1 MNRVY
6 QLVWNR
12 ALRVVQVASELSSSN
27 HGLATEGKSA
37 APRPRLLWS
46 AMLATG
52 LWAFGAPV
60 LAQVCQPTDTHACS
74 AQGGAPTSDGRE
86 GAGGAGNGQG
96 GSAVNI
102 SGFAQIPGG
111 LSSIGNGGAGA
122 TGGDATNSGAGG
134 GGGALGTN
142 AAGVWAG
149 GRGIDGADAARA
161 PGAGGG
167 GGAGVWTATTSLN
180 FIAGNVATG
189 GDGGNGGGPGG
200 GSAAGGG
207 GGGGGGTGVADTVDG
222 AQVTVASGASIAGGA
237 GGTGGFQTVGLTFG
251 GGGGGG
257 GDGMLLFGANAN
269 VINSGTIRGGAGGA
283 GGAGSGGGFTGNSGA
298 AGAAIN
304 ALNTG
309 LVVGNG
315 SGGIIEGGASAGNG
329 AAGIGIITRGGASL
343 TNAGTIAGGLVAGGG
358 GARASAV
365 LFNGA
370 GNQLHLQTGSIIQG
384 ALEVADGGAAEVIS
398 AASNSIDA
406 VKLDGS
412 TLGAQITF
420 EPDAVSPGALEVKS
434 ITGTGDVKSQGNN
447 APFTFD
453 HIDIDGSVTLNHVGV
468 TGLNGSIIST
478 GLQAFVARL
487 TLLGDSSLESQ
498 STIGVS
504 STIDG
509 AHSLVVSTPAALTL
523 NGDIGPTTRLT
534 SLTSSSATL
543 AIKGV
548 RAGAIDLLT
557 TGGAITQGG
566 VFDITGTSAFDAGTH
581 DVLLSNANSFGGNVT
596 ARGNNIAI
604 HAASDLTIGG
614 IISGAAGNISLT
626 SDGVLTLPTSLTTT
640 GNISLA
646 SNGGVLAPSAQLR
659 GGSITLT
666 GNTGVTLSS
675 SVITPGA
682 LTLDAGTNGNV
693 FQVGNGVTAGELV
706 ANTSGTLSL
715 SSASN
720 AIQTLGDISANA
732 FVFANAIASTV
743 TGNVSAQS
751 IQFNA
756 PQGLTVTGS
765 VDGGTGAGTV
775 LGASTSLT
783 VGNGGTTGTL
793 SGNVTDNGILA
804 FDRSDTVNFAD
815 TLAGSGQLVQKG
827 SGTLLFD
834 GNGSTFAGSTQV
846 QAGALIVGGAAGSTA
861 VLAGDVDVAAGAA
874 LGGHGSIDGN
884 VSLANGSVLS
894 PGHSIG
900 TLSVNG
906 DLSMAQGSSMDV
918 ELGAA
923 GAGDK
928 VAVNGNLALNGVTV
942 NVSDAGGMGPGVY
955 TIFSY
960 TGALTETNGGLAFGA
975 TPAGHT
981 LQLVTLLGNKQINIL
996 DVSNTTLNFWN
1007 ANGLASGA
1015 QMGGGNGTWS
1025 TVSPNWTDAVGS
1037 ITGAMSPQPGLAVFG
1052 GAPGTVTVD
1061 GTGGQVTAEGLQ
1073 FLTDGYHMTGDSVAL
1088 TWSSGTPVIR
1098 VGDGSASAAGYVATI
1113 DNVLTGTQ
1121 GLAKN
1126 DAGTLVLNGANTYTG
1141 ETTVNGGTLSVGD
1154 DGNLGAA
1161 ANGVTLNGG
1170 ALRVTGTA
1178 YGATTRA
1185 LTLDSG
1191 GAVDIA
1197 DTANAFAWN
1206 GAIAG
1211 NGALEKRGA
1220 GTLALDH
1227 ANAYTGGTLVTQG
1240 TLRLGDSGAIGS
1252 GALALADGTTLD
1264 LAADGLALSNAVSVA
1279 GASTVN
1285 VNASDAATLSG
1296 VVADGTSVGGLTKNG
1311 AGELSLT
1318 GNNTYSGT
1326 TTIAAGTLHIGDGGT
1341 TGSVTGNIVDHG
1353 ALILD
1358 RSDDVT
1364 YTGVLSGEGSFRKLG
1379 GSALHLT
1386 GDSSAFTGTTEVAAG
1401 TLQLDGKLGGD
1412 LSMAS
1417 GTVLSGTGTGGNVVL
1432 QSGAEVS
1439 PGGQGTA
1446 GTLAFT
1452 GDLTMA
1458 AGTRYTVDVNDAGK
1472 GDRLD
1477 VAGHASLQGGSVVS
1491 LGTGGNW
1498 NTSTTYTIL
1507 SATNGVTGSF
1517 GSVSTD
1523 LAFLT
1528 PSLAYTAN
1536 AVNLT
1541 LARND
1546 VAFPDVAVTRNERA
1560 TAGAVEALGTGTA
1573 AYDTILHLDAADAR
1587 AAFDSLSGEIH
1598 ASVRTAIADDQRY
1611 QREAINNHLLD
1622 TDAAGESEGAS
1633 AWASGWGHWG
1643 NHDGD
1648 GNAARMSANGGGLLI
1663 GADTVVAQST
1673 RVGFAL
1679 GSGQISA
1686 STPARDASADVRT
1699 HTAGLYAGGREGA
1712 FQWQAG
1718 ALYGQQ
1724 KIRTHRGVAVGDVA
1738 ARVGSDDDGHAA
1750 QGYVEGAYVFD
1761 GSRGSWAPF
1770 VNVAYQQLRTPT
1782 IHEYGSF
1789 GALDIDSDR
1798 SSQTF
1803 GTLGLR
1809 GEIKLGDAG
1818 TALFGSVGWRHAWG
1832 DVDSASRMRFA
1843 DGGTAF
1849 DIQGVPI
1856 AEDAG
1861 TISAGLRFRP
1871 SSAVT
1876 IDATYSGQF
1885 ASDAKDQAARLSLN
1899 WAF

>member
-1 MNRVY
+1 VNRVY

-12 ALRVVQVASELSSSN
+12 ALRVVQVTSELSSSN
-27 HGLATEGKSA
+27 HGLASGSEST
-37 APRPRLLWS
+37 APRLRLLWG

-52 LWAFGAPV
+52 LWAFGAPAI
-60 LAQVCQPTDTHACS
+60 AQVCQPTDTRACS
-74 AQGGAPTSDGRE
+74 AQGGAPTPDFRAG
-86 GAGGAGNGQG
+86 GGGAGNGQG
-96 GSAVNI
+96 GGAVNI
-102 SGFAQIPGG
+102 SGFTPIAGG
-111 LSSIGNGGAGA
+111 LPSIGNGGAGA
-122 TGGDATNSGAGG
+122 TGADATNGGAGG
-134 GGGALGTN
+134 GGGALGTD
-142 AAGVWAG
+142 AAGIWAG
-149 GRGIDGADAARA
+149 GRGVDGADALRT
-161 PGAGGG
+161 PGGGGG
-167 GGAGVWTATTSLN
+167 GGAGMWTAATSLN
-180 FIAGNVATG
+180 FVAGNMVTG
-189 GDGGNGGGPGG
+189 GDGGNGGSPAAS
-200 GSAAGGG
+200 SAAGGG
-207 GGGGGGTGVADTVDG
+207 GGGGGGTGLAGTADGFT
-222 AQVTVASGASIAGGA
+222 ATIQSGASIIGGDGGA
-237 GGTGGFQTVGLTFG
+237 GGSQATGPAIG

-257 GDGMLLFGANAN
+257 GDGLLLFGANAN
-269 VINSGTIRGGAGGA
+269 IDNSGTIRGGAGGA
-283 GGAGSGGGFTGNSGA
+283 GGVSSINGNAGD
-298 AGAAIN
+298 AGAGIN

-309 LVVGNG
+309 LTVTNRA
-315 SGGIIEGGASAGNG
+315 GGTIQGGAGTGNG
-329 AAGIGIITRGGASL
+329 AAGIGIITRGDATL
-343 TNAGTIAGGLVAGGG
+343 TNAGTIAGGLAAG
-358 GARASAV
+358 APASAV
-365 LFNGA
+365 LFNGT
-370 GNQLHLQTGSIIQG
+370 GNELHLQTGSIIQG
-384 ALEVADGGAAEVIS
+384 ALEVADGGAATVIS

-406 VKLDGS
+406 VKLDGN
-412 TLGAQITF
+412 TLGAQVMF
-420 EPDAVSPGALEVKS
+420 ETDATSPGALEVKS
-434 ITGTGDVKSQGNN
+434 ITGTGDVNSQGNN

-468 TGLNGSIIST
+468 TGLDGSIIST
-478 GLQAFVARL
+478 GAQAFVARL
-487 TLLGDSSLESQ
+487 TLLGDSSLQSQ

-509 AHSLVVSTPAALTL
+509 AHALVISTPAALAL
-523 NGDIGPTTRLT
+523 NGNIGAISSLA

-548 RAGAIDLLT
+548 RAGAIDLTT

-566 VFDITGTSAFDAGTH
+566 AFNITGTSTFNAGAH
-581 DVLLSNANSFGGNVT
+581 DVLLSSANSFGGNVT
-596 ARGNNIAI
+596 ATGNNITI
-604 HAASDLTIGG
+604 HAASDLAIGG
-614 IISGAAGNISLT
+614 ITSGAAGNISLA
-626 SDGVLTLPTSLTTT
+626 SDGVLTLPTNLTTT
-640 GNISLA
+640 GNISLV
-646 SNGGVLAPSAQLR
+646 SNGGAFSQTAQLH
-659 GGSITLT
+659 GGSIALA
-666 GNTGVTLSS
+666 GNTGVTLAN
-675 SVITPGA
+675 SVITPGTLTINTGTGGDA
-682 LTLDAGTNGNV
+682 L
-693 FQVGNGVTAGELV
+693 QVGNSVSAGELA
-706 ANTSGTLSL
+706 ANVSGTLSL
-715 SSASN
+715 TSVAN
-720 AIQTLGDISANA
+720 AIQTLGDISANT
-732 FVFANAIASTV
+732 FVFSNAIASTV
-743 TGNVSAQS
+743 TGDVSAQS

-756 PQGLTVTGS
+756 PQGVTVIGS
-765 VDGGTGAGTV
+765 VDGGTGTGT
-775 LGASTSLT
+775 LLNASTSLT

-793 SGNVTDNGILA
+793 SGNVTDNGVLA
-804 FDRSDTVNFAD
+804 FDRSDTVSFAD

-834 GNGSTFAGSTQV
+834 GDASTFAGSTQV
-846 QAGALIVGGAAGSTA
+846 QAGTLIVGGTAGSTA
-861 VLAGDVDVAAGAA
+861 VLAGNVDVAAGAA

-928 VAVNGNLALNGVTV
+928 VAVDGNLALNGVTV
-942 NVSDAGGMGPGVY
+942 NVSDVGGMGPGVY

-960 TGALTETNGGLAFGA
+960 TGALTETNGGLSFG
-975 TPAGHT
+975 TKPAGHT

-1025 TVSPNWTDAVGS
+1025 TTSSNWTDAVGS
-1037 ITGAMSPQPGLAVFG
+1037 ITGTMTPQPGLAVFG
-1052 GAPGTVTVD
+1052 GTPGTVTVD
-1061 GTGGQVTAEGLQ
+1061 GTDGQVAAEGLQ

-1098 VGDGSASAAGYVATI
+1098 VGDGSESTAGYVATI

-1126 DAGTLVLNGANTYTG
+1126 DVGTLVLNGANTYTG
-1141 ETTVNGGTLSVGD
+1141 ETIVNGGTLSVSD

-1170 ALRVTGTA
+1170 ALRVTGAA
-1178 YGATTRA
+1178 YNATIRA

-1197 DTANAFAWN
+1197 DAANAFAWN
-1206 GAIAG
+1206 GAIVG

-1220 GTLALDH
+1220 GTLVLDH

-1264 LAADGLALSNAVSVA
+1264 LAADGLALSNAVNVA
-1279 GASTVN
+1279 GTSTVN

-1296 VVADGTSVGGLTKNG
+1296 VIADGASAGSLTKNG
-1311 AGELSLT
+1311 AGELRLT
-1318 GNNTYSGT
+1318 GNNTYTGT

-1341 TGSVTGNIVDHG
+1341 AGSVTGDIVDHG
-1353 ALILD
+1353 TLILD

-1364 YTGVLSGEGSFRKLG
+1364 YAGALSGEGSFRKLG
-1379 GSALHLT
+1379 SSALHLT
-1386 GDSSAFTGTTEVAAG
+1386 GDSSAFTGSTEVTAG

-1432 QSGAEVS
+1432 QSGAEIS
-1439 PGGQGTA
+1439 PAGQGTT

-1458 AGTRYTVDVNDAGK
+1458 TGTRYTVDVTDTGN
-1472 GDRLD
+1472 GDRLN

-1507 SATNGVTGSF
+1507 SATNGVTGTF

-1541 LARND
+1541 LARNA

-1560 TAGAVEALGTGTA
+1560 TASAVEALGAGA
-1573 AYDTILHLDAADAR
+1573 VAYDAILHLDAADAR
-1587 AAFDSLSGEIH
+1587 AGFDSLSGEIH

-1622 TDAAGESEGAS
+1622 TNAAGESEGVT
-1633 AWASGWGHWG
+1633 AWVSTWGHWG
-1643 NHDGD
+1643 NYDGD
-1648 GNAARMSANGGGLLI
+1648 SNAARTNANGSGLLV
-1663 GADTVVAQST
+1663 GADTVVGQST

-1679 GSGQISA
+1679 GTGQISA
-1686 STPARDASADVRT
+1686 SASARDASADVRT

-1724 KIRTHRGVAVGDVA
+1724 KISTHRSVAVGDVTDN
-1738 ARVGSDDDGHAA
+1738 VGSEDDGHAA

-1782 IHEYGSF
+1782 IHEHGSF
-1789 GALDIDSDR
+1789 SALDIDSDR

-1809 GEIKLGDAG
+1809 GEIKLADGGA
-1818 TALFGSVGWRHAWG
+1818 ALFGSVGWRHAWG
-1832 DVDSASRMRFA
+1832 DVDSTSRMRFA

-1856 AEDAG
+1856 AANAG

-1871 SSAVT
+1871 SPTVT

-1885 ASDAKDQAARLSLN
+1885 ASDAKDQAARLSLS